1 MISIVVAISENNVI
15 GKDNT
20 LPWRLSS
27 DLQRFKEI
35 TSGHPVILG
44 RKTYESIPKKFRPL
58 PNRTNIILTRNMD
71 FIIGD
76 TPEIKIRHS
85 LEKAIETGKE
95 LGGEVFV
102 IGGSQ
107 IYEEAITRGLV
118 NKIYLTRVHTE
129 IEGDTNNLTFFPE
142 NDWTHWKEMYKE
154 FHPAHPA
161 GPKDDY
167 DYTFYTYTQN

>member
-1 MISIVVAISENNVI
+1 MISVVVAISENNVI

-20 LPWRLSS
+20 LPWHLSS

-35 TSGHPVILG
+35 TSGNPVILG

-58 PNRTNIILTRNMD
+58 PNRTNIILTRNMN
-71 FIIGD
+71 FIMGD

-129 IEGDTNNLTFFPE
+129 IEGDAGITDFIFFPE
-142 NDWTHWKEMYKE
+142 NDWTDWKEMHKE
-154 FHPAHPA
+154 FHPA

-167 DYTFYTYTQN
+167 DYTFYTYTKN